1 MRRRGYH
8 RAVPLDL
15 DAAVTEVPA
24 GVRLAVRA
32 QPRASREGI
41 VGVIDDGT
49 GGVALKVAVTAP
61 PVEGEA
67 NAALV
72 KLLAKLLGVPKR
84 DVRVVS
90 GESGRTKRIEIARV
104 DRATVLGCL
113 RSALK

>member
-1 MRRRGYH
+1 MV
-8 RAVPLDL
+8 AVPLDL
-15 DAAVTEVPA
+15 DDAVTQMPR

-41 VGVIDDGT
+41 VDVIDDGA
-49 GGVALKVAVTAP
+49 GGVALKIAVTAP

-72 KLLAKLLGVPKR
+72 KLLAKLLGVAKR

-90 GESGRTKRIEIARV
+90 GESGRTKRIEVVGV
-104 DRATVLGCL
+104 DRPTALALL
-113 RSALK
+113 RNALK